1 MQNHT
6 IITIVAHPTNHD
18 PLLKIETIG
27 TGSILYTLDGSS
39 PLPGAPNTIVAQSG
53 VVIPLQ
59 DKRIYYRE
67 SIQNG
72 TEIQL

>member
-39 PLPGAPNTIVAQSG
+39 PLPGAPNTIVASSG
-53 VVIPLQ
+53 VTIALQ

-67 SIQNG
+67 MIQNG
-72 TEIQL
+72 AEVQL